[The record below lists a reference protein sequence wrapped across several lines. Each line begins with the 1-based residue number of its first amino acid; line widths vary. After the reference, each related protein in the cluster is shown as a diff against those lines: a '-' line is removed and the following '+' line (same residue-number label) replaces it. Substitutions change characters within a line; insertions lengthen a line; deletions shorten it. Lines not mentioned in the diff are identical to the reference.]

1 MKFIKLTVKNPTV
14 MHGFDA
20 DNKEIIEKCEPNE
33 PTIKLISIDRIKSLC
48 KDLVLIDY
56 ADGRW
61 IFWEYEDDFEDVERR
76 MVDAGMLVQ

>member
-1 MKFIKLTVKNPTV
+1 MTVKNHTV

-20 DNKEIIEKCEPNE
+20 NNKEILEKCVVDQA
-33 PTIKLISIDRIKSLC
+33 TTKLIAVNRIKSLC

-61 IFWEYEDDFEDVERR
+61 IFWEYEEEFEDVERQLSD
-76 MVDAGMLVQ
+76 MGLLIE

>member
-14 MHGFDA
+14 MHGFDV
-20 DNKEIIEKCEPNE
+20 DNKEIIEKCSPNE
-33 PTIKLISIDRIKSLC
+33 PTTKLISIDRIKSLC
-48 KDLVLIDY
+48 KDLILIDY

-76 MVDAGMLVQ
+76 LAGADMLIN